1 MFLARASS
9 EILSAGRNRNFCPP
23 AHGEGVVGRAE
34 ALAHSTRRV
43 HISLR
48 DPSPP
53 RPRTSTHDHPPP
65 LNLPV
70 LGQVGW
76 QVPAGG
82 GHAGADSSVKMMP
95 NEAELPCP
103 QGHGHPLGCRH
114 LHLLED
120 ARQRDRGHHL
130 GGSSSVWRCSRR
142 GLACSSSS
150 PSGDECFCTCLEH
163 TWNMMMTCPPA
174 RLAGL
179 VTL

>member
-1 MFLARASS
+1 MRTSTV
-9 EILSAGRNRNFCPP
+9 EDRINRG
-23 AHGEGVVGRAE
+23 GEAVIGRAE
-34 ALAHSTRRV
+34 AVAHSTRRV
-43 HISLR
+43 HIGLR

-53 RPRTSTHDHPPP
+53 RPRTSSHDHPPP
-65 LNLPV
+65 PKSAFWGL
-70 LGQVGW
+70 VGW

-82 GHAGADSSVKMMP
+82 GHAGADSTVKMIT

-150 PSGDECFCTCLEH
+150 PSSNASFCACLEH
-163 TWNMMMTCPPA
+163 TLKVMMPYSLMRMA
-174 RLAGL
+174 EL